1 MSSRSFSPSGTTRCG
16 SSYRP
21 ASPTV
26 LASGIAPSVP
36 LSTSAATSVPMFVQ
50 LASQMTPLELNAPIL
65 QTSTRKAFEIFIP
78 LFQAYVTKRGTQPHP
93 R

>member
-1 MSSRSFSPSGTTRCG
+1 MSSRSLSPSGTTRREN
-16 SSYRP
+16 SYHP
-21 ASPTV
+21 ASPAI

-36 LSTSAATSVPMFVQ
+36 LSTSATTSVPM
-50 LASQMTPLELNAPIL
+50 LAQFASRMKPLELNAPIL

-78 LFQAYVTKRGTQPHP
+78 LFQAYVTKRGTQPYP